1 MSPAPSSVIDARAQA
16 LQQVKDMQL
25 DLTAIC
31 ADYPGNQLVTVG
43 AGKFHHWLAAV
54 NALLASAVPAP
65 LLEYCQTCGH
75 YKDTTGDTVRAEAV
89 PAPPLQVVVNG
100 QPVEVMPGPIRSVIE
115 QAITKAN
122 QIGAPIEQWVLRT
135 REGDIIPHDSTSQDW
150 ELVGGHLLFLHL
162 GLPVAVPAP
171 PEKECRKCHQVE
183 AAHCD
188 FDEPGLDHAETCMK
202 LHHQFV
208 AITRGDQSDPSFFR
222 TLEKWLR
229 VDDPDGGEIIV
240 IQFAEGGTVNV
251 LTEKP
256 LLFIEPERH

>member
-16 LQQVKDMQL
+16 LILDRIKRLAISMGNVQSVIERKQELSADEKAQVRML
-25 DLTAIC
+25 DGWRRMAFECVEL
-31 ADYPGNQLVTVG
+31 
-43 AGKFHHWLAAV
+43 
-54 NALLASAVPAP
+54 LLAS
-65 LLEYCQTCGH
+65 
-75 YKDTTGDTVRAEAV
+75 
-89 PAPPLQVVVNG
+89 
-100 QPVEVMPGPIRSVIE
+100 
-115 QAITKAN
+115 
-122 QIGAPIEQWVLRT
+122 
-135 REGDIIPHDSTSQDW
+135 
-150 ELVGGHLLFLHL
+150 
-162 GLPVAVPAP
+162 AVPAP